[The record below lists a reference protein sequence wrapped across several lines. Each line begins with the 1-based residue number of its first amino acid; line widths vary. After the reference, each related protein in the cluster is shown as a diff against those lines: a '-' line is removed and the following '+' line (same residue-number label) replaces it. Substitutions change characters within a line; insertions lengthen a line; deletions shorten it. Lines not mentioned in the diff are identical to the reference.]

1 MSQTFFNLPLREKI
15 LSLVLFLVYK
25 WCPVIFLCGPVT
37 IVEIDFLLL
46 CCFSPWL
53 CLSLFL
59 CFTPPP
65 RPFLHC
71 PLLFGYYLIS
81 SSGSN
86 HHPSCILCLPPLWF
100 FPCHLSLP
108 APHVFLPLPFHPPFL
123 TLTGCM
129 TGKYALQQGQANRL
143 AICLYK

>member
-1 MSQTFFNLPLREKI
+1 MMPGHF
-15 LSLVLFLVYK
+15 SLWTCDHSRNRFPASVLFLS
-25 WCPVIFLCGPVT
+25 ITLS
-37 IVEIDFLLL
+37 
-46 CCFSPWL
+46 FSLP
-53 CLSLFL
+53 LFYL
-59 CFTPPP
+59 PPHP

-71 PLLFGYYLIS
+71 PLLYGYYLIS

-108 APHVFLPLPFHPPFL
+108 ASHVFLSLPFHPPFL

-129 TGKYALQQGQANRL
+129 TGKYALPQEQANRL
-143 AICLYK
+143 AICFYK